1 MSKSLVEKY
10 EQMLEQDPAST
21 VFVELARAYLDRGD
35 NEKAIVVCTQGC
47 GHHPTSVVGH
57 VLWGKALI
65 NTGRAA
71 DAMGQFDK
79 AVSIDRENAHAYNLI
94 GEVLLRKGLYRSA
107 LPILRKAAQLQPN
120 DGRITQWLD
129 QTRQALAGG
138 PPPVLYDSTTVD
150 TQALPEPPP
159 SAPSAPA
166 PRASSPREAAPAP
179 RASGPRAA
187 AAEAPAP
194 RASGPR
200 AAAAEAPRPSAPDVF
215 AAFAAEQAR
224 SDPHAEPTVVI
235 GAYTPEQQTQLL
247 GQEAEKPPPPVNT
260 DELPL
265 IGATVEEQ
273 RTTTEI
279 PQQAAPPVEGRVGV
293 TEELPLPPEKKEGGL
308 PEAPDPFAS
317 VPSRAGDDST
327 IRGLTSTFSALE
339 ENAGEIPHDPDAV
352 PKSEPS
358 VIPSEEL
365 LAPAQGGGLLDDV
378 VSVQSE
384 VPTGDFRAPTGEV
397 GMPSVIAPSG
407 GGGLLDEIPDHL
419 EAPSN
424 LEVPK
429 VELNTQATEA
439 IAKEYERELRAK
451 FEANTRKKTFL
462 QRHGLKLALL
472 ITAVVVVGGLGGSF
486 VLTRYK
492 HKGENLESAVGKGL
506 AAISADTREQY
517 QAALESLDHALT
529 MDDSSVEAWAYEGYA
544 HAVLFAEHGGAAA
557 DKDAAVAALGKPG
570 VREAHPELATVIEYF
585 TADAAGRAA
594 MQKQV
599 LEAPLEGSPAKPTD
613 MSELLTIGGKL
624 LLADKKYDDAL
635 KRLTQATVL
644 NPKNIRAIVALGDYY
659 LEQQDHEKALEVL
672 GAAASISKFNPGRVI
687 GQAHARLELVQETA
701 EALADL
707 EALPANATVPQSL
720 AGEYKLQL
728 GLAQS
733 ANGKHDDAR
742 ITLNDGLAAHKEM
755 AWEFQM
761 GLGDAARFAG
771 QMANA
776 QKAYEEAIKLRPKS
790 EEAKEGLG
798 RVLLA
803 RSRERELLD
812 RLKYENDQRRVALLR
827 GIAAWRL
834 NDAKRARAELGHT
847 EVKGKYPAEAVVYLS
862 LVEAAEQPDKALEI
876 LEKVEAQTKRHKA
889 TVEIAM
895 ARVHM
900 QRGSLDKARALL
912 EEAAK
917 DPQDYE
923 ANALLG
929 ELLLSA
935 GVPPD
940 IAVEP
945 LQRAVGRNGSH
956 APSRHLLTRVLLALG
971 KLPEAVKNVDAWT
984 ADNPTLP
991 DAWRDAALVYLQNGR
1006 IKDAETAVNKGV
1018 KPGSDDVE
1026 GQRIRA
1032 QVLFARGDTR
1042 GGFAAL
1048 EFANTRLKAKDA
1060 QTFCEIGNAFVR
1072 QGVLETA
1079 FAAFEAAYK
1088 EDPKAACGMAGP
1100 FHAHPTTKNK
1110 ARAELL
1116 KLIKGS
1122 QNAWERA
1129 FLQGTL
1135 ARVLLEERDYKSA
1148 RAMADEALQSQP
1160 FHPAAHF
1167 ASAEVA
1173 LKQKDEARAIE
1184 ELQKTTELDGA
1195 WAEAHL
1201 LLADLLAKGTDEQ
1214 QKKAVD
1220 QYSAVE
1226 DLSQNEGDVA
1236 KAKKAKAALKKK
1248 LQ

>member
-35 NEKAIVVCTQGC
+35 NEKAITVCTQGC

-65 NTGRAA
+65 TIGRAA
-71 DAMGQFDK
+71 DAMSQFDK
-79 AVSIDRENAHAYNLI
+79 AISIDRENPHAYNLI

-120 DGRITQWLD
+120 DGRVTQWLE

-138 PPPVLYDSTTVD
+138 PAPVLYDSTTVD
-150 TQALPEPPP
+150 AAAAPE
-159 SAPSAPA
+159 APA
-166 PRASSPREAAPAP
+166 PGPRPSGPRKDGAAP
-179 RASGPRAA
+179 RASGPRA
-187 AAEAPAP
+187 PAP
-194 RASGPR
+194 
-200 AAAAEAPRPSAPDVF
+200 EADVF
-215 AAFAAEQAR
+215 AAFAAGQAKP
-224 SDPHAEPTVVI
+224 DPNAEPTVLI

-247 GQEAEKPPPPVNT
+247 DQARQAKPPPPVAT
-260 DELPL
+260 GELPL
-265 IGATVEEQ
+265 IGATVDALDQ
-273 RTTTEI
+273 RTTTDL
-279 PQQAAPPVEGRVGV
+279 PAPNPKGRVGV
-293 TEELPLPPEKKEGGL
+293 TEELPLPPEKEA

-339 ENAGEIPHDPDAV
+339 EHAGEIPHDAGAAP
-352 PKSEPS
+352 PSEPS
-358 VIPSEEL
+358 VIPEPSVIAEDVL
-365 LAPAQGGGLLDDV
+365 PQPRQGGGLLDDV

-384 VPTGDFRAPTGEV
+384 VPTGDFGLPATPAPAPR
-397 GMPSVIAPSG
+397 PST
-407 GGGLLDEIPDHL
+407 GGLLDDIPDHI

-451 FEANTRKKTFL
+451 FEASTRKKTFL
-462 QRHGLKLALL
+462 QRHGLKLAVLVAAL
-472 ITAVVVVGGLGGSF
+472 VAVGGLGGSF

-492 HKGENLESAVGKGL
+492 HKGENLESAIGKGL

-529 MDDSSVEAWAYEGYA
+529 MDDGSVEAWAYQGYA
-544 HAVLFAEHGGAAA
+544 HAMLFAEHGGAPA
-557 DKDAAVAALGKPG
+557 DRDAALAALGKAG
-570 VREAHPELATVIEYF
+570 VREAHPELATVIEYL
-585 TADAAGRAA
+585 TADAAGRATLA
-594 MQKQV
+594 GQV
-599 LEAPLEGSPAKPTD
+599 LEAPLDGTSAKPAD
-613 MSELLTIGGKL
+613 LSELLTISGRL

-635 KRLTQATVL
+635 KRLTQATTL
-644 NPKNIRAIVALGDYY
+644 NPKNVRAIVALGDYY

-672 GAAASISKFNPGRVI
+672 GAAASLSKFNPGRVI
-687 GQAHARLELVQETA
+687 GQARARLELVQETA

-707 EALPANATVPQSL
+707 EALPANATVPQAL
-720 AGEYKLQL
+720 AGQYRLQL

-776 QKAYEEAIKLRPKS
+776 QKAYEEALKLKPKS
-790 EEAKEGLG
+790 EESKEGLG

-812 RLKYENDQRRVALLR
+812 RLKYEPDQRRVALLR

-834 NDAKRARAELGHT
+834 NDARRARAELAHT

-876 LEKVEAQTKRHKA
+876 LEKVEAQTRRHKA
-889 TVEIAM
+889 TVQIAM

-945 LQRAVGRNGSH
+945 LQRAVNRNGSH
-956 APSRHLLTRVLLALG
+956 GPSRHLLTRVLLALG

-984 ADNPTLP
+984 ADNPTLA

-1060 QTFCEIGNAFVR
+1060 ATFCEIGNAFVR

-1100 FHAHPTTKNK
+1100 FHARPTTKNK
-1110 ARAELL
+1110 AHAELL
-1116 KLIKGS
+1116 KLVKGS

-1135 ARVLLEERDYKSA
+1135 ARVMLEERDARSA
-1148 RAMADEALQSQP
+1148 RATAEQALQSQP

-1167 ASAEVA
+1167 ALAEVA
-1173 LKQKDEARAIE
+1173 LKQKDEAKALE
-1184 ELQKTTELDGA
+1184 ELQRTIELDGA
-1195 WAEAHL
+1195 WAEPHL
-1201 LLADLLAKGTDEQ
+1201 VLADLLARGTDEQ
-1214 QKKAVD
+1214 QQKALE

-1226 DLSQNEGDVA
+1226 DLSQNDGDVA
-1236 KAKKAKAALKKK
+1236 RAKKASAALKKK